1 MKFIDAL
8 RLKSKLFFLFIL
20 ITLGLFTIGVLG
32 TLNLISMKKKID
44 ALYFGSFI
52 TVVNLDEILNAYDV
66 DIQRN
71 ITLAKENL
79 LSSQEAIDAV
89 DNALIDID
97 KHWSDYHNHYK
108 TPKER
113 PFVTYAANEIT
124 DTKLFLSQFHQACQN
139 GCNMGDL
146 SIETLNSHI
155 EHIHTIIAQLRSYE
169 IQRAQY
175 QREELINSYHE
186 TQIKLGLILIL
197 VSGGVLLILYIVFKS
212 IQKDQSDL
220 ESVSKKLQIANKK
233 LENASYTD
241 SLTNLYN
248 RRYFNIVLDREIK
261 RAKRAKSE
269 ITFMMLDVDFFK
281 QYNDTYGHIE
291 GDKALILVAK
301 SLRSVLQRPGDFVFR
316 LGGEEFGVFLTDTG
330 AQDAQALA
338 SKICHSLEELKIPH
352 AGNKASAYLT
362 ISIGAVSCVADETL
376 DEEEIIKQAD
386 KKLYEAKEG
395 GRNRVEFSYGVLG

>member
-1 MKFIDAL
+1 LKFIDAL
-8 RLKSKLFFLFIL
+8 RLKSKLFILFIL
-20 ITLGLFTIGVLG
+20 ITLGLFIIGVLG

-71 ITLAKENL
+71 LTLAKENL
-79 LSSQEAIDAV
+79 LSTQEAIDAL
-89 DNALIDID
+89 DNALTNID

-108 TPKER
+108 TSKER
-113 PFVTYAANEIT
+113 PFVTYATKEII
-124 DTKLFLSQFHQACQN
+124 DTKLFLGQFNQACQN
-139 GCNMGDL
+139 GCNMGNL

-155 EHIHTIIAQLRSYE
+155 DHIHTIIAELRSYE

-175 QREELINSYHE
+175 QREELIDSYHA
-186 TQIKLGLILIL
+186 TQIKLGIILILI
-197 VSGGVLLILYIVFKS
+197 SGGVLLILYIVFKS

-261 RAKRAKSE
+261 RAKRATSE

-291 GDKALILVAK
+291 GDKALIYVAK
-301 SLRSVLQRPGDFVFR
+301 NLRSVLQRPGDFVFR

-338 SKICHSLEELKIPH
+338 GKICHSLEELKIPH

-376 DEEEIIKQAD
+376 DGEEIIKQAD
-386 KKLYEAKEG
+386 KKLYEAKEN